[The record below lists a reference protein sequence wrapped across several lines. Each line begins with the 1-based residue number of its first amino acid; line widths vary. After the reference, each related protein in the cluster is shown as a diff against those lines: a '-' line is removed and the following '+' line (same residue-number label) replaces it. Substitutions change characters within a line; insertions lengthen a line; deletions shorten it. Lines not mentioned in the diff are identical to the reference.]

1 MNESIRTITF
11 VGAAALIGL
20 VAWVSRPVPQAP
32 AVSQNDVVKPFDVAD
47 ANSFKIERYDP
58 DEQKLVTFEV
68 TKQGG
73 RWLIPSHDNYPAD
86 AQSQLQKVASF
97 FTGMKA
103 VGSKQSSDP
112 KQHGSFGVLQPT
124 AETSGDAKQ
133 YGSVVTI
140 TDSNSDELVHLIVGK
155 SAKPEG
161 SDDRLAGAPLRFVRQ
176 VGQDD
181 VYVVEISLDAITT
194 KFADWIEQDLL
205 KLSSFDVAKLNLHDY
220 SILPERVGNS
230 LRMAYIPRMD
240 TVVNWNATSNEW
252 ELQEMLQYQKGK
264 GRPADLA
271 DDEELNK
278 TKLDGVKT
286 AVDDLKIVDVDRKPK
301 VLFDALADEKLARDE
316 QALTVLQEFGFY
328 VMADEGSKKLKV
340 VGSNGGLSVSMKDGV
355 KYNLY
360 FGDPKS
366 AEKGDST
373 KLNRYLMVQAELDE
387 SMIPKPK
394 LEAEDEPLGP
404 DATEKPEGDKPE
416 EGAKPEGSNPEDAN
430 PEDNDE
436 TSEKADDAALK
447 GQDETSKDD
456 EAKPD
461 GDAKDDEEKKPSGD
475 AETKRRETI
484 KKENKR
490 KMDEYQDKR
499 KKAETRVAELNA
511 RFNDWFYVVS
521 DDVYRKVQLVRADIV
536 KDRATAKEEGF
547 GVDAFRQ
554 LEQGG
559 VKGKAPAAS
568 TPPATSGGFPGGFPN
583 M

>member
-1 MNESIRTITF
+1 MNESIRTLTF

-20 VAWVSRPVPQAP
+20 VAWVSRPVPRAP
-32 AVSQNDVVKPFDVAD
+32 AISQDEVVKPFDVAD
-47 ANSFKIERYDP
+47 ANSFKIERYDA

-103 VGSKQSSDP
+103 VGSVQSSDP

-140 TDSNSDELVHLIVGK
+140 SDSNGEELVNLIVGK
-155 SAKPEG
+155 SARPEG
-161 SDDRLAGAPLRFVRQ
+161 SDDRMAGAPLRFVRK
-176 VGQDD
+176 VGQDQ
-181 VYVVEISLDAITT
+181 VYVVEISLDAVTT

-205 KLSSFDVAKLNLHDY
+205 KLNSFDVAKLDLHDY

-240 TVVNWNATSNEW
+240 TVVNWNATKNEW
-252 ELQEMLQYQKGK
+252 ELQQMLQYQKGK
-264 GRPADLA
+264 GSPAELA
-271 DDEELNK
+271 EDEELNK

-301 VLFDALADEKLARDE
+301 VLFDALKDEKLARDE
-316 QALTVLQEFGFY
+316 QALTVLQQFGFY
-328 VMADEGSKKLKV
+328 AMADEGSKKLKV

-366 AEKGDST
+366 AEKGDRE
-373 KLNRYLMVQAELDE
+373 KLNRYLMVQAEIDE
-387 SMIPKPK
+387 SMLPKPK
-394 LEAEDEPLGP
+394 LEPEDEPLGP
-404 DATEKPEGDKPE
+404 DATEKQDD
-416 EGAKPEGSNPEDAN
+416 AKPEGGGKPEDK
-430 PEDNDE
+430 DD
-436 TSEKADDAALK
+436 TSEKADEAALK
-447 GQDETSKDD
+447 GQDESGKED
-456 EAKPD
+456 EAKSD
-461 GDAKDDEEKKPSGD
+461 GEAKDDEEKPAED
-475 AETKRRETI
+475 AEKKRRETI

-490 KMDEYQDKR
+490 KSDEYQDKR
-499 KKAETRVAELNA
+499 KKAETRVGELNA

-521 DDVYRKVQLVRADIV
+521 DDVYKKVQLSRADIV

-547 GVDAFRQ
+547 GIDAFRQ

-559 VKGKAPAAS
+559 VKGKTPAAS
-568 TPPATSGGFPGGFPN
+568 TPPAPPSGFPSGFPGN
-583 M
+583 E